1 MEKHGVKC
9 QWVLLVCLQIERKK
23 QMGYM
28 KVITSEGVQ
37 DMESMSQ
44 EELLGLMVAL
54 MAEKK

>member
-1 MEKHGVKC
+1 
-9 QWVLLVCLQIERKK
+9 
-23 QMGYM
+23 MGYM

-54 MAEKK
+54 MAEKE

>member
-1 MEKHGVKC
+1 MSVGRVS
-9 QWVLLVCLQIERKK
+9 LFTDRKEK

-37 DMESMSQ
+37 DMEDMSQ
-44 EELLGLMVAL
+44 EELLGLVVAF